1 AVFKEFIGW
10 NDVVGC
16 FSQGDLWACGS
27 LLLDAIPWTSV
38 FSKGKKMW
46 RAFEATMGAVK
57 AWRTAK
63 AVAEAGLKAA
73 RAAKAALIRAKK
85 AAE

>member
-27 LLLDAIPWTSV
+27 LLMDAIPWTSV

-46 RAFEATMGAVK
+46 RAFQATRSAVS